1 MPQHFGDD
9 DRHDDLAA
17 LDFYGTDETGS
28 HSDGVAE
35 SDALDFSAAADDSG
49 VESEVDA
56 LDEYAPTEPEENG
69 SELDAIDSVTEDTEE
84 EEEDGM
90 QLFTVTNPPETV
102 SVSALIDGRTQRV
115 RLSPKATNLT
125 ESELAEEVIV
135 LADLARQK
143 GRAGQHTY
151 LMENASQTEGLQEL
165 GEIGLDSNELLRQF
179 TETGMQLPTPEQAD
193 AAQAEVFAAR
203 YTADK

>member
-9 DRHDDLAA
+9 DRHDDLSA
-17 LDFYGTDETGS
+17 LDFGGADETGS
-28 HSDGVAE
+28 HSGDVAE
-35 SDALDFSAAADDSG
+35 SDALDFSAADDSG
-49 VESEVDA
+49 VESAVDA
-56 LDEYAPTEPEENG
+56 LDEYAPPEPEENG

-102 SVSALIDGRTQRV
+102 SVSAAMDGRTQRIE
-115 RLSPKATNLT
+115 LSPKATSMT
-125 ESELAEEVIV
+125 ESELSDEILV

-143 GRAGQHTY
+143 GLAGQHTY
-151 LMENASQTEGLQEL
+151 LLENVSQTEGQEIL
-165 GEIGLDSNELLRQF
+165 SEIGLDGNEVLREF
-179 TETGMQLPTPEQAD
+179 METGMQLPTPEQAD

>member
-9 DRHDDLAA
+9 DRHDDLSA
-17 LDFYGTDETGS
+17 LDFGGADETGS
-28 HSDGVAE
+28 HSDDVAE
-35 SDALDFSAAADDSG
+35 SDALDFSAADDSG
-49 VESEVDA
+49 VESAVDA
-56 LDEYAPTEPEENG
+56 LDEYAPPEPEENG

-102 SVSALIDGRTQRV
+102 SVSAAMDGRTQRIE
-115 RLSPKATNLT
+115 LSPKATSMT
-125 ESELAEEVIV
+125 ESELSDEILV

-143 GRAGQHTY
+143 GLAAQHTY
-151 LMENASQTEGLQEL
+151 LLENVSQTEGQEIL
-165 GEIGLDSNELLRQF
+165 GEIGLDGNEVLREF
-179 TETGMQLPTPEQAD
+179 METGMQLPTPEQAD